1 QQNKTGGFN
10 VEEEGKEHKKMKN
23 KVTTELKRTYRR
35 EYLNRIDET
44 KVYYS
49 LEKNNMKDIVA
60 LMIKEVQSRMETQE
74 MNFTITDGAIEKIA
88 EEGFDPEYGARPLRR
103 SIQTNIE
110 DLLSEELLKGTIEKG
125 EKVRIGLNSKGEF
138 SILK

>member
-1 QQNKTGGFN
+1 
-10 VEEEGKEHKKMKN
+10 
-23 KVTTELKRTYRR
+23 KRTFRP
-35 EYLNRIDET
+35 EFLNRIDET
-44 KVYYS
+44 IVFHS
-49 LEKNNMKDIVA
+49 LEKKHMKDIVS

-110 DLLSEELLKGTIEKG
+110 DRKST
-125 EKVRIGLNSKGEF
+125 RLNSSHV
-138 SILK
+138 SISYAVFCLKKINYSNGHTDHLCQSS